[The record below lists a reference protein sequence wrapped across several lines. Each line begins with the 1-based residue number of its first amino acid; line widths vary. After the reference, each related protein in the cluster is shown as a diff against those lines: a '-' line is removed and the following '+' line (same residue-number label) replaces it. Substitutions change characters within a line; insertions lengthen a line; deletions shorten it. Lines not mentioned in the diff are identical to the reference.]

1 MNKQSLLKAIITF
14 AVLVAGGIVLSVVG
28 VSNTSGGDQIVVS
41 TMGSALVG
49 GSLAFFL
56 IEMFRLDREK

>member
-1 MNKQSLLKAIITF
+1 MNKQSLVKAIITF

-28 VSNTSGGDQIVVS
+28 SSNTSGGDQIVMAA
-41 TMGSALVG
+41 MGSALVG